1 MPQAVI
7 SCEPQPDGAHDSHVS
22 GTNIRHRMAVLT
34 LFVAGVGLALI
45 LYQPWR
51 RAPFRIA
58 DFSEFLPLLI
68 HHKSF
73 GAQLSGFI
81 AYYASQGRF
90 NVLLYVL
97 EVSRWSAFGWNAAAW
112 QISSFVEMC
121 GVVAIVYAL
130 LYRITGNRVGAI
142 AGSSLFI
149 VATAATSGWIVVT
162 VAEPLAMWPLY
173 GGALLATGYQRSRRP
188 RAISAIIALLMAL
201 TILTKE
207 VLIVLVPFVVLL
219 AWTCD
224 GPGRFRPIRMSRR
237 DQLLAGATIVGT
249 AMALAPIVL
258 IASHARGTAYSA
270 LYGDGSA
277 RFALTRFLA
286 MTLPAYATYPPLLSF
301 LLPGNVLFLVVLVTG
316 WCTTQTRTGS
326 KTGRLALFAAII
338 AVPIAGTIIYLPWP
352 LFDLYYA
359 LPFLIGPAALLAVAV
374 TSIVRHLPRWR
385 WQTFCACALILAQAA
400 LFSGYTSSRLLAL
413 REVNGILVNAIG
425 HRPVTDTIVV
435 AAKGSQLLPWFG
447 AGPTLSRYVAAAF
460 PLRGMS
466 PTRSVGCEGTGAD
479 SINAR
484 GTNVILISYSDDCG
498 PLSHSSSI
506 DRRVF
511 RYVYWPELS
520 IRYDSVRADIWQPD
534 ATVK

>member
-22 GTNIRHRMAVLT
+22 GTNIRHRMAVLA
-34 LFVAGVGLALI
+34 LFVAGAGLALL
-45 LYQPWR
+45 LYQPWQQ
-51 RAPFRIA
+51 APFRIA

-81 AYYASQGRF
+81 GYYASQGRF

-130 LYRITGNRVGAI
+130 LYRITGDRAGAI

-173 GGALLATGYQRSRRP
+173 GGALLATGYQHSRKP
-188 RAISAIIALLMAL
+188 RTMSAVIAVLMAL

-207 VLIVLVPFVVLL
+207 VLIALVPFVLLL

-237 DQLLAGATIVGT
+237 NQLLAGATIVGT
-249 AMALAPIVL
+249 AMAMIPVVL
-258 IASHARGTAYSA
+258 IASHARGTAYST
-270 LYGDGSA
+270 LYGDGST
-277 RFALTRFLA
+277 RFALARFLA

-301 LLPGNVLFLVVLVTG
+301 LLPGNVLFLLVVGTG
-316 WCTTQTRTGS
+316 WCTTQARTES
-326 KTGRLALFAAII
+326 KTGRLALFAAIM
-338 AVPIAGTIIYLPWP
+338 AVPIAGTIVYLPWP
-352 LFDLYYA
+352 FFDLYYA
-359 LPFLIGPAALLAVAV
+359 LPFLVGPAALFAVAV
-374 TSIVRHLPRWR
+374 TSLTRHLPRWR
-385 WQTFCACALILAQAA
+385 WLTFCACTLILAQAA
-400 LFSGYTSSRLLAL
+400 LFSGYTSNRLLAL
-413 REVNGILVNAIG
+413 REVNGTLVDSIG

-435 AAKGSQLLPWFG
+435 AAKGTQLLPWFG
-447 AGPTLSRYVAAAF
+447 AGPTLSRFAAAVF

-466 PTRSVGCEGTGAD
+466 PTRSASCDRKDNDGT
-479 SINAR
+479 NAR
-484 GTNVILISYSDDCG
+484 NTRVILISYSDDCG
-498 PLSHSSSI
+498 ALAHSSSVA
-506 DRRVF
+506 RRVF
-511 RYVYWPELS
+511 RYVYWPDLS
-520 IRYDSVRADIWQPD
+520 VRYDSVRADLWIPD
-534 ATVK
+534 ASVR